1 MSRIARIPRALPQHE
16 RKPGRLRD
24 RDHLDWIK
32 TLPCLACGCRPP
44 CDPAHLRFNHA
55 DPVFKG
61 GMGIKP
67 GDDLV
72 VPLDRPCHEK
82 EEAGKITFWADCM
95 ARGISDPVAV
105 AYRLRLISGDT
116 DRGFAAIAH
125 ARPGLLTAWAA

>member
-1 MSRIARIPRALPQHE
+1 MPRLARIPRSLPKHE

-32 TLPCLACGCRPP
+32 TLPCLACGRRPP

-61 GMGIKP
+61 AAGLKP
-67 GDDLV
+67 PDSLV
-72 VPLDRPCHEK
+72 VALCRACHNR
-82 EEAGKITFWADCM
+82 EEAGKLTFWAGCM
-95 ARGISDPVAV
+95 ARGIHDPIGV
-105 AYRLRLISGDT
+105 AYRLRRISGDT

-125 ARPGLLTAWAA
+125 ARPGLITAMAA